1 MAARHQTRRTH
12 GARKRRMDNRADVAD
27 KKSLKPQEAIDAR
40 ERLMKSVGP
49 LDDPL
54 ADGDAVMREF
64 DLPRTFPQAVL
75 AEAAS
80 AEEPDGSCAG
90 RLDLRKKFIFTCD
103 PETAKDFDDALSI
116 EIDRK
121 GNRTLGVHI
130 ADVSHYV
137 TPGSALDREASK
149 RSTSV
154 YLADRVVPMLPERLS
169 NGVCSLMP
177 GVDRYA
183 FSVFITFDSNGR
195 PVKQRFAKSVI
206 RSTVR
211 FAYEQVMAVIRGDK
225 PFGVKLSAR
234 QRADV
239 MELHKLAQQLR
250 ANRYA
255 AGALNME
262 VPEYEVVLDPAGEMV
277 GLEARPYDESHQLVE
292 QCMVAA
298 NIAVATELWT
308 RGIHIIARLHESPDP
323 DKLQELRAELAQ
335 MGVRCGDLTRPK
347 GVADFLSKLRGPLK
361 PMITGLVLR
370 ALKRACYNAQ
380 TIGHFGLAAPY
391 YTHFTS
397 PIRRYPDLVVH
408 RQLADF
414 LAGGANGSR
423 GRMDQRYLD
432 KTALHATVREM
443 IADEAERAMTELKKF
458 RFLSNQLSTGQL
470 IDYDAV
476 VTRCTSYG
484 AFVDLPEI
492 GCYGLVHISTLANAY
507 VSFDPGREVLYAA
520 GREWAV
526 GDKMRVR
533 VCRVDFAE
541 RHADFVPS
549 DFDPDAAREH
559 REPRRPKAKK
569 GFEPK
574 PRGKR
579 RRR

>member
-1 MAARHQTRRTH
+1 MKKLQTAERAERAEGKK
-12 GARKRRMDNRADVAD
+12 GA
-27 KKSLKPQEAIDAR
+27 KPQEVIDAR
-40 ERLMKSVGP
+40 ERLMRSVGP

-54 ADGDAVMREF
+54 CDGDAVVREF
-64 DLPRTFPQAVL
+64 DLPRSFPSAVL
-75 AEAAS
+75 AEAAAFSEPAGS
-80 AEEPDGSCAG
+80 AAG

-116 EIDRK
+116 ETDRK
-121 GNRTLGVHI
+121 GNRVLGVHI

-137 TPGSALDREASK
+137 TPGSALDREAAR
-149 RSTSV
+149 RSTSI
-154 YLADRVVPMLPERLS
+154 YLPDRVIPMLPERLS

-183 FSVFITFDSNGR
+183 FSVFITFDSKGR
-195 PVKQRFAKSVI
+195 PTKRRFAKSVI
-206 RSTVR
+206 RSSIR
-211 FAYEQVMAVIRGDK
+211 FAYEQVMAIIRGER
-225 PFGVKLSAR
+225 PLGARISAR

-239 MELHKLAQQLR
+239 LELHRLAQQLR

-255 AGALNME
+255 DGALNME

-277 GLEARPYDESHQLVE
+277 GLEARAYDESHQLVE

-298 NIAVATELWT
+298 NVAVATELWT
-308 RGIHIIARLHESPDP
+308 RGIRIIARLHESPDP
-323 DKLQELRAELAQ
+323 DRLQELRGELAQ
-335 MGVRCGDLTRPK
+335 IGVRCGDLARPK
-347 GVADFLSKLRGPLK
+347 GVADFLAKLRGPLK
-361 PMITGLVLR
+361 PMITNLVLR
-370 ALKRACYNAQ
+370 SLKRACYDARA
-380 TIGHFGLAAPY
+380 IGHFGLAAPY

-408 RQLADF
+408 RQLADYI
-414 LAGGANGSR
+414 AGGANGSR

-432 KTALHATVREM
+432 KTALHATVRE
-443 IADEAERAMTELKKF
+443 IVADEAERAMTEIKKF
-458 RFLSNQLSTGQL
+458 RFLQNQLATGQV

-484 AFVDLPEI
+484 VFVELPEI
-492 GCYGLVHISTLANAY
+492 GCYGLVHISTLANAF
-507 VSFDPGREVLYAA
+507 VSFDPGREVLSSA

-541 RHADFVPS
+541 RHADFVPT
-549 DFDPDAAREH
+549 DFDPESARMR
-559 REPRRPKAKK
+559 REPRPPKGGVGKRRAKR
-569 GFEPK
+569 GFEAK

-579 RRR
+579 SRR

>member
-1 MAARHQTRRTH
+1 MKKRHNDT
-12 GARKRRMDNRADVAD
+12 RADRAE

-54 ADGDAVMREF
+54 NDGDAVVREF
-64 DLPRTFPQAVL
+64 DLPRSFPQAVL
-75 AEAAS
+75 AEAMS
-80 AEEPDGSCAG
+80 AAEPDGPCRG

-116 EIDRK
+116 ETDRK

-137 TPGSALDREASK
+137 TPGSALDREAAK

-183 FSVFITFDSNGR
+183 FSVFITFDSEGR
-195 PVKQRFAKSVI
+195 PVKRRFAKSVI
-206 RSTVR
+206 RSSVR
-211 FAYEQVMAVIRGDK
+211 FAYEQVMAVIRGEK
-225 PFGVKLSAR
+225 PFGVKLSASR
-234 QRADV
+234 RAAV
-239 MELHKLAQQLR
+239 LALHKLAQQLR

-255 AGALNME
+255 AGALDME

-308 RGIHIIARLHESPDP
+308 RGIHILARLHESPDP
-323 DKLQELRAELAQ
+323 DRLQELRAELAQ
-335 MGVRCGDLTRPK
+335 LGVRCGDLTRPR
-347 GVADFLSKLRGPLK
+347 GVADFLSKLKGPLK

-370 ALKRACYNAQ
+370 SLKRACYNAQ
-380 TIGHFGLAAPY
+380 KIGHFGLAAPY

-408 RQLADF
+408 RQLADY

-432 KTALHATVREM
+432 KTALHATVRE
-443 IADEAERAMTELKKF
+443 IVADEAERAMVELKKF
-458 RFLSNQLSTGQL
+458 RFLENQLSTGQL

-476 VTRCTSYG
+476 ITRCTSYG

-492 GCYGLVHISTLANAY
+492 GCFGLVHISNLANAY
-507 VSFDPGREVLYAA
+507 VSFDPGREVLYSA

-533 VCRVDFAE
+533 VCRVDFAA

-549 DFDPDAAREH
+549 DFEPDASMAR
-559 REPRRPKAKK
+559 REPRKSKK

-579 RRR
+579 RRK

>member
-1 MAARHQTRRTH
+1 M
-12 GARKRRMDNRADVAD
+12 KRRQPARREERAER
-27 KKSLKPQEAIDAR
+27 KSLKPQEAIDAR
-40 ERLMKSVGP
+40 ERLMRSVGP

-54 ADGDAVMREF
+54 EDGDAVVREF
-64 DLPRTFPQAVL
+64 DLPRSFPPAVL
-75 AEAAS
+75 SEAAS
-80 AEEPDGSCAG
+80 ASEPDGLHGG
-90 RLDLRKKFIFTCD
+90 RLDLRKRFIFTCD

-116 EIDRK
+116 EKDRK

-137 TPGSALDREASK
+137 TPGSALDREAAK

-183 FSVFITFDSNGR
+183 FSVFITFDANGR
-195 PVKQRFAKSVI
+195 PVKRRFAKSVI
-206 RSTVR
+206 RSSVR
-211 FAYEQVMAVIRGDK
+211 FAYSQVMAVIRGER

-239 MELHKLAQQLR
+239 MELHRLAQQLR
-250 ANRYA
+250 SKRYA
-255 AGALNME
+255 AGALDME

-308 RGIHIIARLHESPDP
+308 RGIHIISRLHESPDP
-323 DKLQELRAELAQ
+323 DRLQELRAELAQ

-347 GVADFLSKLRGPLK
+347 GVADFLSKLKGPLK

-370 ALKRACYNAQ
+370 SLKRARYDAQ

-408 RQLADF
+408 RQLADY

-443 IADEAERAMTELKKF
+443 IADEAERAMVELKKY
-458 RFLSNQLSTGQL
+458 RFLANQLATGQL

-476 VTRCTSYG
+476 ITRCTSYG
-484 AFVDLPEI
+484 VFVDLPEI
-492 GCYGLVHISTLANAY
+492 GCYGLVHISTLANSY
-507 VSFDPGREVLYAA
+507 VSFDPAREVLSSH

-526 GDKMRVR
+526 GGKMRVR

-549 DFDPDAAREH
+549 DFEPDASRPD
-559 REPRRPKAKK
+559 REPRRSKK

>member
-1 MAARHQTRRTH
+1 MKKRHQ
-12 GARKRRMDNRADVAD
+12 DPRAERAER
-27 KKSLKPQEAIDAR
+27 KSLKPQEAIDAR
-40 ERLMKSVGP
+40 ERLMRSVGP

-54 ADGDAVMREF
+54 DDGDAVVREF
-64 DLPRTFPQAVL
+64 DLPRSFPQAVI

-80 AEEPDGSCAG
+80 AVEPDGSCAG

-116 EIDRK
+116 ETDRK

-137 TPGSALDREASK
+137 TPGSALDREAAK

-183 FSVFITFDSNGR
+183 FSVFITFDGKGR
-195 PVKQRFAKSVI
+195 PVKRRFAKSVI
-206 RSTVR
+206 RSSVR
-211 FAYEQVMAVIRGDK
+211 FAYGQVMAVIRGEK

-234 QRADV
+234 HRADILA
-239 MELHKLAQQLR
+239 LHKLAQQLR
-250 ANRYA
+250 ASRYA
-255 AGALNME
+255 AGALDME

-308 RGIHIIARLHESPDP
+308 RGIHIISRLHESPDP
-323 DKLQELRAELAQ
+323 DRLQELRAELAQ
-335 MGVRCGDLTRPK
+335 LGVRCGDLTRPK
-347 GVADFLSKLRGPLK
+347 GVADFLAKLKGPLK

-370 ALKRACYNAQ
+370 SLKRARYDAQ

-408 RQLADF
+408 RQLADY

-443 IADEAERAMTELKKF
+443 IADEAGRAMVELKKY
-458 RFLSNQLSTGQL
+458 RFLANQRSTGQL

-476 VTRCTSYG
+476 ITRCTSYG
-484 AFVDLPEI
+484 VFVDIPEI
-492 GCYGLVHISTLANAY
+492 GCYGLVHISSLANAY
-507 VSFDPGREVLYAA
+507 VSFDPGREVLYSA

-549 DFDPDAAREH
+549 YFDPEASRMR
-559 REPRRPKAKK
+559 REPRISKK
-569 GFEPK
+569 GYETK